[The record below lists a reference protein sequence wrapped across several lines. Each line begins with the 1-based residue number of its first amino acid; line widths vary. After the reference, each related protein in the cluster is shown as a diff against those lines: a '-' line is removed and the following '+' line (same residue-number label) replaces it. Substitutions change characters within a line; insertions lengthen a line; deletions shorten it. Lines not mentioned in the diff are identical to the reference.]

1 MPDLLLACDE
11 LPSPHSYQ
19 HYLAECGYLL
29 GWRGRLAQLH
39 DELLSFT
46 HTKRP
51 DTPNHLRL
59 GRQERL
65 GGCLE
70 LLGQLDDC
78 LLSHALQPL
87 ERQIEHFEESA
98 LRQEQDYLRQTIGQQ
113 WV

>member
-1 MPDLLLACDE
+1 MPDLLLDCDE

-19 HYLAECGYLL
+19 HYLAECDYLL
-29 GWRGRLAQLH
+29 GWRCQLARLH

-46 HTKRP
+46 HATGLG
-51 DTPNHLRL
+51 TPKHLRL
-59 GRQERL
+59 ARQERL
-65 GGCLE
+65 GDCLE